1 MQTQPPFD
9 PPYVSTYSAEDGI
22 RHVETLADGSTR
34 ILSTAEYAERYRV
47 ITALAN
53 AEARGSALAKT
64 TSNATGKSAS
74 SSSATNK
81 AAVILNVPF
90 AEKDQAKGL
99 GARWDAARKKWYV
112 PHGVDANLFSRWLP
126 DELK

>member
-9 PPYVSTYSAEDGI
+9 PPYVSTYSAEDGT
-22 RHVETLADGSTR
+22 RHIETLADGSTR
-34 ILSTAEYAERYRV
+34 ILSTEAYADRYRV

-53 AEARGSALAKT
+53 AETRGPAPAKT
-64 TSNATGKSAS
+64 TPGKTGNSAS
-74 SSSATNK
+74 SQPATNK

-99 GARWDAARKKWYV
+99 GARWDATRKKWYV
-112 PHGVDANLFSRWLP
+112 PHGIDVNLFGRWLP
-126 DELK
+126 DEIK